1 MPHMCTRCRSVFD
14 DGMDVL
20 EGCPVCGWKKFL
32 FVKSKE
38 KIKEVRGALN
48 ASEIGGPCEPW
59 PEGDDALRKILKAT
73 PHQPPNT
80 EPAKTEPAKR
90 EPPRKGRKGRSRRS
104 AEGREKQKE
113 IPKPKGTL
121 GFFDLDSTRGR
132 EPPPPEGESKNHR
145 IDEGKMLESIRMSE
159 PGTYELNLSSLFER
173 DELVMA
179 LKDGTYF
186 IDLSS
191 AFKKSK
197 KG

>member
-59 PEGDDALRKILKAT
+59 PEGDDALRKILKAP
-73 PHQPPNT
+73 PHQPPNM
-80 EPAKTEPAKR
+80 EPANTETAKR

-113 IPKPKGTL
+113 TPHQPPIPAPANTEPANRDPPRKG
-121 GFFDLDSTRGR
+121 RKGR
-132 EPPPPEGESKNHR
+132 SWRSAEG
-145 IDEGKMLESIRMSE
+145 
-159 PGTYELNLSSLFER
+159 
-173 DELVMA
+173 
-179 LKDGTYF
+179 
-186 IDLSS
+186 
-191 AFKKSK
+191 
-197 KG
+197 